1 MGWLSLKAGY
11 LITRLCAR
19 ITQSTKEDIVM
30 SHQKSNPSDYELSDK
45 RTSAGVRFADVPE
58 DSRYLVEWIEGCHS
72 FHAQLP
78 SLDDLPIPVALT
90 ELPRLHPDRPRG
102 SRAMLCAH
110 GAKGRLDGLRAGA
123 WTVTPFND
131 WRFAV
136 FDDGEIGWIPK
147 ETVLPKALF
156 VPFRNDIN

>member
-1 MGWLSLKAGY
+1 
-11 LITRLCAR
+11 
-19 ITQSTKEDIVM
+19 M
-30 SHQKSNPSDYELSDK
+30 SHQKSNPSKHELFNK

-58 DSRYLVEWIEGCHS
+58 DSRHLVEWIEGCHS

-147 ETVLPKALF
+147 ETVLPKSLF